1 MVGSAARK
9 SRSNW
14 AEELG
19 TETAIDAEPSSFTRV
34 ASGSFGLH
42 EPLLVSVEGV
52 LATLGVGGVNPE
64 TDIAGAHKAKK
75 TPRTTMPSTVR
86 KASHTDQGYG
96 EGTNRNAYQ
105 TALRLITC
113 LFGVKV
119 G

>member
-1 MVGSAARK
+1 MVGSTALK

-19 TETAIDAEPSSFTRV
+19 TETAIDAEPSSFGRV
-34 ASGSFGLH
+34 ASGSFGLQ

-52 LATLGVGGVNPE
+52 VTTLGGVNPE
-64 TDIAGAHKAKK
+64 TDIAGTHKAKK
-75 TPRTTMPSTVR
+75 TARTTMPSKVR
-86 KASHTDQGYG
+86 KRSHPDQGYG

-113 LFGVKV
+113 LC
-119 G
+119 